1 MISLPP
7 HPYPPPLSL
16 QVFVMGQGDMGQL
29 GLGEDIVERKK
40 PHPVGGVLEGSEVIQ
55 VVCGGMHTVVLTKDG
70 KVGKWLT
77 IFLFTLLAHLFLSP
91 PFSSLPPVLLPAS
104 LPPSLP
110 LPLALSPW
118 QVFTWGCNDEGAL
131 GREMDDG
138 EEFNPG
144 VVAKLEG
151 VRVVQVSAGDSHTAA
166 LTDTGSIYC
175 WGVFRVSGCGLL
187 PGNWVVE
194 CIRGKKKG
202 RVYFKGGAPLD
213 GKN

>member
-1 MISLPP
+1 
-7 HPYPPPLSL
+7 
-16 QVFVMGQGDMGQL
+16 MGQGDMGQL
-29 GLGEDIVERKK
+29 GLGEDIMERKK

-77 IFLFTLLAHLFLSP
+77 IISFIYLAC
-91 PFSSLPPVLLPAS
+91 SSV
-104 LPPSLP
+104 SLP
-110 LPLALSPW
+110 LPHSLSPW

-131 GREMDDG
+131 GREVDDG
-138 EEFNPG
+138 EEFSPG

-194 CIRGKKKG
+194 CIIGKKRG
-202 RVYFKGGAPLD
+202 RVYFRRDAPL
-213 GKN
+213 GWT